1 MGSRVRRRGG
11 RPSVHMLF
19 QHVLKP
25 RRWIL
30 DDRRW
35 TIEDGVDAIFTDI
48 LTRVLFLIILL
59 IILVVSNNTSDNT
72 CFFNT
77 LKYKVLKL
85 LSPTLGKWVQ
95 ECARAGGRPS
105 VHMLFQHVLNPD
117 DGFWTIDDRRW
128 S

>member
-1 MGSRVRRRGG
+1 
-11 RPSVHMLF
+11 MLF

-72 CFFNT
+72 SFFNT

-85 LSPTLGKWVQ
+85 LSPTLGKWDQ
-95 ECARAGGRPS
+95 ECARAGGGGGEAFS
-105 VHMLFQHVLNPD
+105 SHVVSACAKPRRWIL
-117 DGFWTIDDRRW
+117 DDRR
-128 S
+128 